1 MKTARVAILL
11 FVTTVIATLSSVI
24 AAPIESVESSRA
36 SVALQ
41 KVDAFLGE
49 KAVADQLAALGL
61 TREQASARLAQ
72 LSEAQIEELA
82 AQVDLIKAG
91 GTIQGTD
98 TGRCSPIACFF
109 KQLGALL
116 HNIICAAFCWE
127 DWK

>member
-1 MKTARVAILL
+1 MKTARVSILL
-11 FVTTVIATLSSVI
+11 FVTAVIATLSSVM

-49 KAVADQLAALGL
+49 KAVADQLTALGL

-72 LSEAQIEELA
+72 LSEAQVEELA

-91 GTIQGTD
+91 GTIQETS
-98 TGRCSPIACFF
+98 TGHMNPFACFV
-109 KQLGALL
+109 KQLGALFR
-116 HNIICAAFCWE
+116 NIVRVAFCWG

>member
-1 MKTARVAILL
+1 MKTIRVSILL
-11 FVTTVIATLSSVI
+11 LTVTLLATLSSVV
-24 AAPIESVESSRA
+24 AAPVESVESSRA

-49 KAVADQLAALGL
+49 KAVADQLTALGL

-72 LSEAQIEELA
+72 LSEAQLEELA

-91 GTIQGTD
+91 GTIQETS
-98 TGRCSPIACFF
+98 TGHMNPFACFF
-109 KQLGALL
+109 KQLGALFT
-116 HNIICAAFCWE
+116 NIIRMAFCWG